1 MAARASE
8 TPWAGRPEN
17 TPCFSRSAYSIVVAQ
32 SVPEKQHSVL
42 SSEDVGSL
50 EAACEPCHVH
60 GQTTAP
66 HVACTC
72 HMYMPMSKHTDM
84 CMYMQHTQTHAFTL
98 GLVHAIVRPGI
109 ARLTLRC
116 THTCSHAC
124 PTHTLARHT
133 IQGSGSACPSSLGS
147 RSLGPRSL
155 LLRLHRLRSF
165 AVAAAHA
172 AARATCTAPA
182 RAAPAHA
189 APAHAAPARAAPAR
203 PTWRPADT
211 EGWIGAR
218 GSMPGSAC
226 AVEAAAHMNSPN
238 TARGA
243 WSR

>member
-1 MAARASE
+1 
-8 TPWAGRPEN
+8 
-17 TPCFSRSAYSIVVAQ
+17 
-32 SVPEKQHSVL
+32 
-42 SSEDVGSL
+42 
-50 EAACEPCHVH
+50 
-60 GQTTAP
+60 
-66 HVACTC
+66 
-72 HMYMPMSKHTDM
+72 MSKHADM
-84 CMYMQHTQTHAFTL
+84 YMYMQHTQTHASTL

-243 WSR
+243 WSRRGSSGGRGESADDGEGGKGSSDEQGGHGLEVARRAPSNRAHNKCDVTTAPMRRSQEWP